1 MASPG
6 KSPQI
11 SIQRRETRVCFQP
24 NHLRLPLS
32 TLTAVSVSQASLWA
46 SLSQPFPCTSPS
58 ISHMF
63 SSLSIPVTGADL
75 WLPPLFLYRSIYC
88 PEWQI
93 ITSQVTAVYSRSWEV
108 VKVGFF
114 FFLVHRVFQ
123 DLLKFSEPNI
133 PCESAELLVMS
144 FFLWCCQCCYNPHPL
159 QPSFMWL
166 EGRWGESACFSVLT
180 TVITVGQA
188 SDCSH

>member
-11 SIQRRETRVCFQP
+11 SIQRWETRVCFQP
-24 NHLRLPLS
+24 DHLHLPLS

-46 SLSQPFPCTSPS
+46 SLSQLFSPYLTLDLS
-58 ISHMF
+58 YTFF
-63 SSLSIPVTGADL
+63 SPSIPVTGADL
-75 WLPPLFLYRSIYC
+75 WLPPLFLCRSSYC

-114 FFLVHRVFQ
+114 GAGFSGTSWS
-123 DLLKFSEPNI
+123 SEPNI
-133 PCESAELLVMS
+133 LCESAELLVMS
-144 FFLWCCQCCYNPHPL
+144 FFLWCCQCHYNPHPL

-180 TVITVGQA
+180 IVITAGQA
-188 SDCSH
+188 SHCSH